1 MQEYGA
7 KLFNF
12 WLGNWHLAWKLAQRY
27 ISCLLFFDVAP
38 GLKMITAV
46 QFYSSGNDTI
56 PALFRQHVTMNTLT
70 VNAYFRKQ
78 FPKWILLKTAA
89 VYVFSRGRRKRIL

>member
-12 WLGNWHLAWKLAQRY
+12 WLGAWKLAQRY
-27 ISCLLFFDVAP
+27 TSCLLIFAYVAP

-46 QFYSSGNDTI
+46 QFYSSGIDTI